1 MEDSA
6 APVTSTTQKT
16 ILLADD
22 EQFILLAYKDGLQTA
37 GYNVILAEDGEQ
49 ALEQMRTTHPDLV
62 LLDII
67 MPKLNGFEVLQAA
80 KVDPAIS
87 AIPVAVLTNL
97 SQLNDEQEARTA
109 GAVDFIVKADVSLND
124 LLARIER
131 LFV

>member
-1 MEDSA
+1 MENEAAATASA
-6 APVTSTTQKT
+6 RQT

-22 EQFILLAYKDGLQTA
+22 EQFILVAYKDGLERA

-49 ALEQMRTTHPDLV
+49 TLQQMRDARPHLV

-80 KVDPAIS
+80 KQDPSIAG
-87 AIPVAVLTNL
+87 IPIAVLTNL
-97 SQLNDEQEARTA
+97 SQLNDEQEARAA

-124 LLARIER
+124 LLDRITR
-131 LFV
+131 VLA